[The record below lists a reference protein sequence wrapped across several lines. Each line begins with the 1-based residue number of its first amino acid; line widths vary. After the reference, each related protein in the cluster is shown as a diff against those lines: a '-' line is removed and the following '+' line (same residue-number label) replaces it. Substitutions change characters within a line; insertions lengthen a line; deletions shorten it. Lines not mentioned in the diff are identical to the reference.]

1 MPLRFWRRVRIAP
14 GVTINLGKRG
24 ASVSLGPRGAKTT
37 FGRSGVRQ
45 TVGLPGSG
53 LFVTRQ
59 LRRGQRG
66 DRPLATGEPARQ
78 PLATEVSADGRDPA
92 DGRELADG
100 RDLAGGR
107 DLADEPAPAP
117 GADLG
122 PPPVPW
128 RATLLIVAG
137 LTIIVTVN
145 SPADAVPFA
154 VVATPVALV
163 LAWALRRHPG
173 AIVVFLVAIVV
184 GALALL
190 LELVAGLLSLGVGGR
205 RRR

>member
-1 MPLRFWRRVRIAP
+1 MPLRFWRRVKVLP

-45 TVGLPGSG
+45 TVGLPGTG

-66 DRPLATGEPARQ
+66 DRPLATGEPADR
-78 PLATEVSADGRDPA
+78 PDP
-92 DGRELADG
+92 
-100 RDLAGGR
+100 
-107 DLADEPAPAP
+107 ADEPAPVA
-117 GADLG
+117 GAGVG

-128 RATLLIVAG
+128 QATLLIVAG
-137 LTIIVTVN
+137 LTVLVAVN
-145 SPADAVPFA
+145 TPSSAVPFA

-173 AIVVFLVAIVV
+173 AIVVLLVAIVI

-190 LELVAGLLSLGVGGR
+190 LELVIGLLTLGAGGGR
-205 RRR
+205 RRRW

>member
-1 MPLRFWRRVRIAP
+1 MPLRFWRRARIAP

-24 ASVSLGPRGAKTT
+24 ASVSLGPRGAKAT

-59 LRRGQRG
+59 LRRGQQG

-78 PLATEVSADGRDPA
+78 PLAREVSAD
-92 DGRELADG
+92 E
-100 RDLAGGR
+100 R
-107 DLADEPAPAP
+107 DLADERAPAP
-117 GADLG
+117 GTDLG

-137 LTIIVTVN
+137 LTVIVAVK

-154 VVATPVALV
+154 AVATPVALV

-184 GALALL
+184 GALALI

>member
-24 ASVSLGPRGAKTT
+24 ASVSVGPRGAKTT
-37 FGRSGVRQ
+37 VGRSGVRQ

-66 DRPLATGEPARQ
+66 DRPPAAEIPGGE
-78 PLATEVSADGRDPA
+78 PLATEVSADGRDLGAGHGPRSA
-92 DGRELADG
+92 DE
-100 RDLAGGR
+100 RDLAAER
-107 DLADEPAPAP
+107 ATAP
-117 GADLG
+117 GTDLG

-128 RATLLIVAG
+128 RATLVIVAG
-137 LTIIVTVN
+137 LTVIVALN

-173 AIVVFLVAIVV
+173 AIVVLLVAIIV

>member
-1 MPLRFWRRVRIAP
+1 MPLRFWRRVKVAP
-14 GVTINLGKRG
+14 GVTINLGRRG

-37 FGRSGVRQ
+37 VGRSGVRQ
-45 TVGLPGSG
+45 TVGLPGTG

-66 DRPLATGEPARQ
+66 DRPPATGEPTNQ
-78 PLATEVSADGRDPA
+78 PLATEIP
-92 DGRELADG
+92 
-100 RDLAGGR
+100 AGGR
-107 DLADEPAPAP
+107 DLADERAPAP
-117 GADLG
+117 GTDVG

-137 LTIIVTVN
+137 LTVIVAVN

-173 AIVVFLVAIVV
+173 AIVILLVAIVV

-190 LELVAGLLSLGVGGR
+190 LELVAGLLSLGAGGR